1 MFNICDLTFYNYTGE
16 SYTYKFA
23 SGLNYFKGENNSGKT
38 VFYNLIDYMLGSSKE
53 IQNEDWYKNIKEI
66 TMKIC
71 NDKITYFLT
80 RTKNKDENYFT
91 VGEVFDFES
100 RIPISYSEYKIR
112 LENIFTPNSTFLND
126 IKIFTGQ
133 ELTFRT
139 FTIFNFLGEK
149 RQGNIQD
156 FLDKGRDI
164 EYSVKLPALL
174 NFIFNKNLKKIFEL
188 ENKLKQLESEVKQ
201 LELNKNQYEFIAK
214 EINNNILV
222 LGLNIQYNGRNSDI
236 IRKRLEQYKL
246 INNNITQTSREK
258 NISELTLM
266 LENIDEQLKNYQSY
280 KEGVKNIEKE
290 SINRKNLLIA
300 LDNILKNTNQYNY
313 LLASIQK
320 LLTEINT
327 TISFSQDSI
336 YDKTAETLKKQR
348 ELIKFEI
355 KKQDSKFMR
364 YSIKEKEKSVIL
376 LENYLKQNVIDS
388 NEELTEKLKQIKSL
402 KEELL
407 YLKNKDDLSKI
418 NNLSKFIT
426 DLYNSAKD
434 VSDFV
439 KIDTEK
445 ANFQIM
451 YIKKG
456 NILQPK
462 IKELQIREQGE
473 NKEKIKEY
481 ISTNYYTGSMARHTL
496 IQICGYFGFLKL
508 LIENS
513 EYPLIPIFI
522 GDHLSKPFDEKNITA
537 LGKIVCKSVEIIGKD
552 KLQIFLFDDE
562 EASTLGLEPDNC
574 VDLIEYNNDSQK
586 IKTGFIPFYKSNPKS
601 KK

>member
-1 MFNICDLTFYNYTGE
+1 MFNICELTFYSYAGG
-16 SYTYKFA
+16 SYTYKFV

-71 NDKITYFLT
+71 NNDIIYFLT

-91 VGEVFDFES
+91 VGENVDFES
-100 RIPISYSEYKIR
+100 RIPISYREYKIR
-112 LENIFTPNSTFLND
+112 LENIFTPNSAFLND

-164 EYSVKLPALL
+164 EYSVKLPSIL

-188 ENKLKQLESEVKQ
+188 ENKLEQLEKEVKQ
-201 LELNKNQYEFIAK
+201 LESNKNQYEFITK

-222 LGLNIQYNGRNSDI
+222 LGLNIQYNGKNSDI
-236 IRKRLEQYKL
+236 IKQRLEQYKL
-246 INNNITQTSREK
+246 MNNDINQTSIEK

-290 SINRKNLLIA
+290 SINRKNLLKA
-300 LDNILKNTNQYNY
+300 LDNILRNTNQYNY
-313 LLASIQK
+313 LLESIQK

-336 YDKTAETLKKQR
+336 YDKTVETLKKQR

-355 KKQDSKFMR
+355 KKQDSKFKR
-364 YSIKEKEKSVIL
+364 YSIKEKEKAVIL
-376 LENYLKQNVIDS
+376 LENYLKQNIVDS
-388 NEELTEKLKQIKSL
+388 NNTLTEKLKQVKSI
-402 KEELL
+402 KEEILQ
-407 YLKNKDDLSKI
+407 LKNKDDLSKI
-418 NNLSKFIT
+418 NNLSKNIT
-426 DLYNSAKD
+426 NLYNSARD

-445 ANFQIM
+445 ASFQIM

-462 IKELQIREQGE
+462 IKELQTREQGE
-473 NKEKIKEY
+473 NKEKIQEY
-481 ISTNYYTGSMARHTL
+481 ILTNYYTGSMARHTL
-496 IQICGYFGFLKL
+496 IQICGYFGFLKI
-508 LIENS
+508 LIGNNK
-513 EYPLIPIFI
+513 YPIVPIFI

-537 LGKIVCKSVEIIGKD
+537 LGKIVCKAIENIGKD
-552 KLQIFLFDDE
+552 NIQIFLFDDE
-562 EASTLGLEPDNC
+562 EASTLGLEPDNS
-574 VDLIEYNNDSQK
+574 VNLIEYDKNHQK
-586 IKTGFIPFYKSNPKS
+586 TKTGFIPFYMADSKS